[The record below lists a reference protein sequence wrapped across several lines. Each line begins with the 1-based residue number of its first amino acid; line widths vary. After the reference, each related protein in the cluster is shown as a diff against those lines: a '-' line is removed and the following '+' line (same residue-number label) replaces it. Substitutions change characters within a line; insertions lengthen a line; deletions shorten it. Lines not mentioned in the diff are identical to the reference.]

1 MSENDYA
8 ARHQAE
14 LQAQWDQESQIF
26 KTQNLALKTVLAECP
41 LPLRTPEDC
50 RVCGNEVCVKAYQEQ
65 QKLWGE
71 DNESPA
77 FRAGG
82 TSTDSRVESSK
93 SSARFQPCQSSK
105 QCPPPGQFVSGDLFS
120 FVNNQPDEEAA

>member
-1 MSENDYA
+1 MSKKDHA
-8 ARHQAE
+8 ARHRAE
-14 LQAQWDQESQIF
+14 LQKQWDEEAKVF
-26 KTQNLALKTVLAECP
+26 KIQNLAIRTALNECP

-50 RVCGNEVCVKAYQEQ
+50 RVCGNEACVKAYQEQ

-82 TSTDSRVESSK
+82 TSTDSRPESSK
-93 SSARFQPCQSSK
+93 SPAQFQPCQSSK